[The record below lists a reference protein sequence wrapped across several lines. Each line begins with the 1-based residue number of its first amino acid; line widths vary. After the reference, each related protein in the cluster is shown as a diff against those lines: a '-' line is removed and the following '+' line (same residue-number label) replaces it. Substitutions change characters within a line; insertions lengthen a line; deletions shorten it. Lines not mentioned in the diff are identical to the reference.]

1 MTEWVLETG
10 LAVSLLIIL
19 VLLLRRPFARMF
31 GAHATYTLW
40 ALPLIRLFMP
50 EITIPAYRENV
61 PSILNNITL
70 SETLQ
75 PSLTATKPVAE
86 ISEGFN
92 FGFGIVVLWG
102 AIAIIWF
109 AYQIWRQSVFMSR
122 LRLETQIAPQPLQPA
137 INKAMAT
144 LKLKRRPN
152 IRVSKDNMGP
162 MVTGVMKPIIILP
175 HNFYEDYSPTQQ
187 HFALVHELAHIKRF
201 DLWAAFM
208 VLMFRALNWPNP
220 LVHYAAHKFRADQE
234 AACDAF
240 VLSKT
245 KGGSSATQS
254 YAETLVHAAKSGK
267 SRQLSVPLGLAL
279 AQQNEDKNDD

>member
-70 SETLQ
+70 SETFQ

-86 ISEGFN
+86 ISGGFN
-92 FGFGIVVLWG
+92 FGLG
-102 AIAIIWF
+102 
-109 AYQIWRQSVFMSR
+109 
-122 LRLETQIAPQPLQPA
+122 
-137 INKAMAT
+137 
-144 LKLKRRPN
+144 
-152 IRVSKDNMGP
+152 VSKDNMGP

-175 HNFYEDYSPTQQ
+175 HNFCEDYSPTQQ
-187 HFALVHELAHIKRF
+187 YFALVHELAHIKRF

-267 SRQLSVPLGLAL
+267 SQQLSVPLGLAL